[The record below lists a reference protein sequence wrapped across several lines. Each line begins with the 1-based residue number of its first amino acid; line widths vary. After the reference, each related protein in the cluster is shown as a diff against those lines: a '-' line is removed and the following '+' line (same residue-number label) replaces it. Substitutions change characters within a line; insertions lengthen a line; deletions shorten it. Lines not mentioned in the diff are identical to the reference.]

1 MGEKQRTTMSVR
13 EMRQMLGLGKTEA
26 YWLVHKQRFQTL
38 VVNGMM
44 RVVIESF
51 EHWYRNLVKYQ
62 KVDGSPPGE
71 ELRSYSYSVQEIAE
85 ELGID
90 PTTAY
95 EVIKRDNIETFEVDF
110 CKRIRKD
117 VFEEWYSSQNKYRTK
132 ADRER
137 DKELEAATMTMPE
150 MARLLLLHR
159 NEVYRILLDS
169 KHSHMFEFVYIA
181 GKRRVTKESFE
192 RWYSNQNHYR
202 KLCDRTSEEIS
213 KIESLRKETETP
225 RLKVDERKSA
235 FTLQEAAVL
244 LDLSYNE
251 VRSMIRNGELEAIKC
266 GTKYMISR
274 DELKWF
280 LLQQTM
286 EREN

>member
-51 EHWYRNLVKYQ
+51 ERWYSNQVKYQ

-132 ADRER
+132 VDRER

-192 RWYSNQNHYR
+192 RWYSNQSHYR
-202 KLCDRTSEEIS
+202 KLSDRTPEEIS
-213 KIESLRKETETP
+213 KIESLRKEAETP